1 MAFNPTNNT
10 WDQVANQQSYN
21 QITAGNLN
29 SKTMI
34 TNYDPIYNKLIEQI
48 SYTMYRRMR
57 VLQKW
62 NNLGRNAPENSY
74 PGILREIFMAQR
86 KGMNYSYDNGTT
98 PTTLNCYD
106 IFDDTIDVRY
116 HSAQFRWMY
125 PWTIFDE
132 QLRRFSG
139 GNGTTI
145 AELTEMKMINA
156 INARNLFMDNL
167 RKETL
172 YNLTEN
178 VSVEVDLS
186 TDISDFDNLTTEQA
200 KSWLNAVDNLLFEF
214 SVGTAAYNT
223 PGNYIQTPKSD
234 LQLIIPRQYYYNV
247 MRKAFPDTYHTEM
260 FDNILPENLIL
271 IDTLGGDTIMRR
283 TTGDAAPVTPT
294 FDAKG
299 MNLLNWTSSDEI
311 VPGDGNVMAVIMHRD
326 CIGFEDNLN
335 ITLFG
340 PKDIDKLATPVRSHF
355 WTKAYITDLLPSVKI
370 TKTH

>member
-1 MAFNPTNNT
+1 MAFNPTKST
-10 WDQVANQQSYN
+10 WDQVANKQSYD

-86 KGMNYSYDNGTT
+86 KGMNYSYDNAVT
-98 PTTLNCYD
+98 PTTLNSYD

-186 TDISDFDNLTTEQA
+186 TDISDFDNLTTDQA

-260 FDNILPENLIL
+260 FDSILPENLIL
-271 IDTLGGDTIMRR
+271 IDTLGGDTIMRA
-283 TTGDAAPVTPT
+283 TTGKAAPVTPT

-311 VPGDGNVMAVIMHRD
+311 VPGDGNVMAVIMHKD

-335 ITLFG
+335 TTLFG